1 MKQGFWVIA
10 KNIVRNAD
18 VVLEV
23 LDARFPN
30 ITRISRLEKLAKNKV
45 IIIINKAD
53 IVSNKTLEKIKN
65 EYRNTNYVLISAA
78 NSRNIREIIMLIKK
92 LANKKKV
99 RVAVIGY
106 PNTGKSTLINR
117 LSKGGKAGTSS
128 ESGFTKGMQI
138 ISGKG
143 DIMLI
148 DTPGIVPFESRDEIR
163 LGLVS
168 GISPSKLE
176 NPDLVATIL
185 IDMFQKNNPSEFKEY
200 YGVDMDK
207 DSYEILLDIGKMRNM
222 LLKKGIIDERRAA
235 ISLLEDWHKGKI
247 IL

>member
-1 MKQGFWVIA
+1 MGQGFWVIA

-30 ITRISRLEKLAKNKV
+30 ITRISRLEKLAKNK
-45 IIIINKAD
+45 IILIINKAD
-53 IVSNKTLEKIKN
+53 IVSNKTLEKIKT
-65 EYRNTNYVLISAA
+65 EYRNTNYVLISAT
-78 NSRNIREIIMLIKK
+78 NSRNIRELKMLIKR
-92 LANKKKV
+92 LANKKKIK
-99 RVAVIGY
+99 VAVIGY

-128 ESGFTKGMQI
+128 ESGFTKGMQL
-138 ISGKG
+138 ISGRG

-148 DTPGIVPFESRDEIR
+148 DTPGIVPFEGRDEIR

-176 NPDLVATIL
+176 NPDLVATTL

-207 DSYEILLDIGKMRNM
+207 DSYEILLDIGKNRNM